1 MGVRLAGN
9 MNYPY
14 NPKHKTA
21 TCADCGEEMVY
32 NVPRLG
38 ANGGY
43 FHKDNKSLDCKVKV
57 ASAEE
62 MRKIRLQSSIES
74 MSVPIEEIVAQFES
88 FGQKK
93 I

>member
-1 MGVRLAGN
+1 MT
-9 MNYPY
+9 YPH
-14 NPKHKTA
+14 NPEHPTA
-21 TCADCGEEMVY
+21 TCADCGEEMIY

-43 FHKDNKSLDCKVKV
+43 IHKNTQSFGCSVKV

-74 MSVPIEEIVAQFES
+74 VNLPIEEIIAQFDS
-88 FGQKK
+88 FSGKR
-93 I
+93 